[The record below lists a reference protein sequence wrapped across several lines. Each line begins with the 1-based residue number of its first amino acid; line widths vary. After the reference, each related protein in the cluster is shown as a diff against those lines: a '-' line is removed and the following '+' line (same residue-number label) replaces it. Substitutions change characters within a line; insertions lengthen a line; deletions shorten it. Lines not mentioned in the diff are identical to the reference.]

1 MLLTLLQSSG
11 AGPSAQTITQS
22 ARFDNAQTF
31 YGGTVTQPGGAQTV
45 TQTARFDNAQTFYG
59 GAVTTLRTV
68 SQSSRFNNTQAFYGG
83 VVTTLRGVV
92 QDSRFNNNQ
101 TFYGGV
107 VTQPS
112 GPQSVTQAT
121 RFNNAQIFYGGTV
134 TQPGVQPTSQA
145 GGSGGVAPRRRKR
158 PEWENWRAQERAR
171 LESLL
176 RGEDTTPEVQQAA
189 ATLSTS
195 AEPRAQRIA
204 RKLTN
209 YTGQLDQLKSLQR
222 DIAKLEV
229 DIQQRRIADE
239 NYQALQQ
246 AAAELSAVMQDD
258 EDFLATYADYE
269 RQEAELLFAALGGR
283 LLS

>member
-1 MLLTLLQSSG
+1 MFLTLLQSGG

-31 YGGTVTQPGGAQTV
+31 FGGTVTQPSGGQNV
-45 TQTARFDNAQTFYG
+45 NQSARLD
-59 GAVTTLRTV
+59 
-68 SQSSRFNNTQAFYGG
+68 NTQAFYGG
-83 VVTTLRGVV
+83 AVTA
-92 QDSRFNNNQ
+92 SRAVTQ
-101 TFYGGV
+101 TSRLDNAQAFYGGAV
-107 VTQPS
+107 IQSGGLQTVTQD
-112 GPQSVTQAT
+112 A
-121 RFNNAQIFYGGTV
+121 RFDNSQIFYSGAV
-134 TQPGVQPTSQA
+134 TQPGVQPASQA
-145 GGSGGVAPRRRKR
+145 GGSGGAVPRRRKR
-158 PEWENWRAQERAR
+158 PEWENWREQERSR

-176 RGEDTTPEVQQAA
+176 RGEDTTPEVQRAA

-209 YTGQLDQLKSLQR
+209 YTGELDQLKSLQR

-246 AAAELSAVMQDD
+246 TTAELRLVMRDD
-258 EDFLATYADYE
+258 EDFLAAYADYE